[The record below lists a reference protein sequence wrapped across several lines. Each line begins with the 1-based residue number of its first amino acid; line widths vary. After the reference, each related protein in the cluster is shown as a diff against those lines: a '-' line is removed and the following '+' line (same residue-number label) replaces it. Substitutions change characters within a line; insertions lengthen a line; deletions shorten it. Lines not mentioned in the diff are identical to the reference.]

1 MQITEDFKS
10 QVTSP
15 KEWRQK
21 QFRPVKLPSGIV
33 AILKPVSTELV
44 LRNGNVPDTLT
55 PLVEE
60 FFTGKGKEPTT
71 LEDLRKNIDFINLVC
86 ELSFVYPKF
95 TQNPKEDDFGY
106 DDLDEEDKFFVFSLI
121 NKPSSVLER
130 FREKQEGALDTVQ
143 LDESNSD

>member
-1 MQITEDFKS
+1 MSLTEEYKS

-21 QFRPVKLPSGIV
+21 QLRPVKLPSGIV

-44 LRNGNVPDTLT
+44 LRNGNIPDNLT
-55 PLVEE
+55 PIVEE

-95 TQNPKEDDFGY
+95 ALKPKEDDFGP

-121 NKPSSVLER
+121 NKPSSALER
-130 FREKQEGALDTVQ
+130 FRQEQEIAMDVVQ
-143 LDESNSD
+143 PN